1 MGIQID
7 KDKCTGCGRCL
18 AVCPF
23 GCMEV
28 VERKAIIKEGCLV
41 CGACR
46 DVCEFEAVAIE
57 RGSSRGTPDIEKY
70 SGVLVFA
77 EQHQGKL
84 RDCTLELLGAGTQL
98 ADNL

>member
-28 VERKAIIKEGCLV
+28 VERKAIIKEGCTV

-46 DVCEFEAVAIE
+46 DVCEF
-57 RGSSRGTPDIEKY
+57 
-70 SGVLVFA
+70 
-77 EQHQGKL
+77 
-84 RDCTLELLGAGTQL
+84 
-98 ADNL
+98 